1 MNIQF
6 LTDGNLEMS
15 LTRKEQRLLKK
26 CFPAD
31 ELQSYTAEAIF
42 IGSHLEPLG
51 YKKIL
56 PENCGALTAATL
68 ITDGKDVW
76 GDMSYQVQSFL
87 EELVKGKKVIW
98 TKG

>member
-6 LTDGNLEMS
+6 LTNGNLEMS
-15 LTRKEQRLLKK
+15 ATKKEQRAIKKIGEIQSIAAEGTFVEKFLK
-26 CFPAD
+26 P
-31 ELQSYTAEAIF
+31 
-42 IGSHLEPLG
+42 IGYEQ
-51 YKKIL
+51 IL
-56 PENCGALTAATL
+56 PENCGALTSATL

-87 EELVKGKKVIW
+87 EELANGKTVIW